1 MAKAESKPR
10 PDCWVG
16 SDPAATAHVFD
27 VHVQGEPALLITF
40 CTRCGIVATVRDD
53 AVLVTP

>member
-27 VHVQGEPALLITF
+27 VHVQGEPPELLITF
-40 CTRCGIVATVRDD
+40 CTRCGHMAEVRESKE
-53 AVLVTP
+53 TP